1 MIKDHKY
8 LKYVPQLLCG
18 YIVLLIMGASGYQ
31 FQPGLKINAP
41 VIDITNPELR

>member
-8 LKYVPQLLCG
+8 LKYIPQVLVA
-18 YIVLLIMGASGYQ
+18 YIVILIMGATGYQ
-31 FQPGLKINAP
+31 YQAGLSINAP